1 MQEKIVLVKE
11 KELDEIATELG
22 KKKLSKITFIFPKRS
37 SASLNRVAEKLHN
50 IIDECIFQNVDV
62 VVENI
67 PYCFLVGYKR
77 YIKEV
82 ESDEKIKPEKC
93 KECKHYEK
101 CSGIWKEYIERYGD
115 KEIMPITGKYLI
127 TDNERCMI
135 EILLKVGQ
143 ATTKQLLEL
152 KNSPEFKDICAH
164 CVGSDDVMLTG
175 KNLIE
180 KGVVVREFGAS
191 GYIWS
196 LNKEHTLVKK
206 VQGHGLE

>member
-1 MQEKIVLVKE
+1 MEKIELTKSALEHLEKNIKKQEGFVFVFPKE
-11 KELDEIATELG
+11 SEVS
-22 KKKLSKITFIFPKRS
+22 LSK
-37 SASLNRVAEKLHN
+37 VAEKLRDV
-50 IIDECIFQNVDV
+50 IDECILQDVEV

-82 ESDEKIKPEKC
+82 QSDEKMKLEKC
-93 KECKHYEK
+93 KECKHYEE
-101 CSGIWKEYIERYGD
+101 CSGIWKEYVERYGD

-152 KNSPEFKDICAH
+152 KNAPEFKDICAH

-175 KNLIE
+175 KNLME
-180 KGVVVREFGAS
+180 KGVVKREFT
-191 GYIWS
+191 
-196 LNKEHTLVKK
+196 KEGFLWKLVEENILIKRY
-206 VQGHGLE
+206 QNETTR

>member
-1 MQEKIVLVKE
+1 MKKI
-11 KELDEIATELG
+11 ELTKKSLNELEESIRKG
-22 KKKLSKITFIFPKRS
+22 AFNKVIFIFPKKSDILLS
-37 SASLNRVAEKLHN
+37 SAAEKLHN